1 MGWGGSGKTTLAL
14 EFAGFLAKNLNK
26 KCLFVPNEEKTGHTF
41 VEKLNRTQASSPNL
55 DISDE
60 LPTNLSVYDVV
71 FLDSITTMNIGL
83 ETMIRLTEQY
93 PKISWVWLFQTTKE
107 GTFRGDQNWQ
117 HLVDAEIYCS
127 NGKART
133 LKNRF
138 GGKEEIDIY

>member
-1 MGWGGSGKTTLAL
+1 MQFGSYTYWRG
-14 EFAGFLAKNLNK
+14 
-26 KCLFVPNEEKTGHTF
+26 
-41 VEKLNRTQASSPNL
+41 
-55 DISDE
+55 E
-60 LPTNLSVYDVV
+60 LPINLSIYDAI

-83 ETMIRLTEQY
+83 ETMIRLIGQY

-107 GTFRGDQNWQ
+107 GMFRGDQNWQ